1 MGYCLPKDTK
11 QLLSNFKKI
20 PNEIIKSTVKA
31 NNTRKN
37 FIANNIIQK
46 KPKVIG
52 VYRLTM
58 KKNSD
63 NFRQSAIIDVLK
75 IIKKKSKK
83 IKILI
88 YEPNQKKTIYWA
100 QNRK

>member
-1 MGYCLPKDTK
+1 MGLLSAQDTK

-46 KPKVIG
+46 PKVIG
-52 VYRLTM
+52 VYRLT
-58 KKNSD
+58 
-63 NFRQSAIIDVLK
+63 RRRTLIIFDRVQL
-75 IIKKKSKK
+75 
-83 IKILI
+83 
-88 YEPNQKKTIYWA
+88 
-100 QNRK
+100 